1 MTSKEFDKISNDAR
15 RGISNQRGWHQS
27 GPTNWIIK
35 RGYFFCLQNDV
46 RDRAELEVKP
56 MYVDELW
63 WKIIKAEIKLTN
75 TLRTNP
81 LFTASLEIIGEINVF
96 PSSKSKDYPLTF
108 FEETWNRVFSKTEAT
123 IDVFIS
129 EHPDPEKYVIDNQRN
144 ELLYLVPRIHNEMHK
159 EVLDYIAAILAY
171 RNLDRL
177 KILMEKENV
186 VFKLTYDYILEWY
199 ELYFPEVLPQ
209 ALKDKIIR
217 N

>member
-1 MTSKEFDKISNDAR
+1 MI
-15 RGISNQRGWHQS
+15 
-27 GPTNWIIK
+27 
-35 RGYFFCLQNDV
+35 L
-46 RDRAELEVKP
+46 
-56 MYVDELW
+56 
-63 WKIIKAEIKLTN
+63 
-75 TLRTNP
+75 
-81 LFTASLEIIGEINVF
+81 
-96 PSSKSKDYPLTF
+96 
-108 FEETWNRVFSKTEAT
+108 WNRVFSKTEAT
-123 IDVFIS
+123 IDDFIS

-177 KILMEKENV
+177 KNLMENKNI

-199 ELYFPEVLPQ
+199 ELYFPEVLPK